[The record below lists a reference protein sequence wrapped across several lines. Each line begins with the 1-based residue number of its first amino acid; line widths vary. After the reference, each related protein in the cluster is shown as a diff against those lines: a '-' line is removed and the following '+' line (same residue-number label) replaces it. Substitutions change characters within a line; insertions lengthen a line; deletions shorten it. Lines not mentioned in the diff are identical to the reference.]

1 MSDTQ
6 INVGMNVDG
15 VVAGTNK
22 AKSELRTLQAE
33 VDKVARAS
41 KEGGAA
47 LGKVGEGVD
56 AEKAAKQLSRIAQ
69 QVKRVSDEAVLGR
82 NSVELFAEKLAK
94 TGVNAEVYRP
104 LLDAYSQVRKS
115 TEQTNAEFTKSGRIL
130 DQYGNTA
137 KGTAAALRQVPA
149 QFTDIIVSLQG
160 GQAPMTVLLQQGGQ
174 LKDVFGGVGNAAKA
188 LGGYVLDLINPF
200 TATAAAI
207 AAVGYAAYQGS
218 QDIKAFELALALSGN
233 ASGVTTDQMRQLALA
248 TGSSADALA
257 QFARAGVTGTEGL
270 QKFADAAVRFE
281 KFTGIA
287 VKDSVAAWKSL
298 GDEPVKNALKLNDT
312 VAFLTPTI
320 YAQIKALE
328 AQGKSFEA
336 SVLAQNAYAQAQQR
350 IADGAESK
358 LNSVAYG
365 WDQIA
370 KAIDGAWKKLKDFT
384 QGDPIAKQIADAQVR
399 VKELQEKIS
408 APVGFNTNYVGL
420 AQAKEQ
426 LAIEQKRLFVLQSG
440 QSLEKG
446 VATEKAAQNK
456 QLEAQAALDKEH
468 DKYLSKAVERE
479 RELTK
484 VRESTARA
492 NKGLQETINAGGAG
506 AAAAQRTLIEN
517 ERKLAEVEAGIRKRF
532 AEAKAPTAKPDA
544 FQSDVAKA
552 YTKAIDDLD
561 KVQLKASASADTL
574 SKTQEVLRGIQ
585 SSPEWE
591 AMNFRKKEEIILA
604 ASLSQAEEDRNAAM
618 IAAKKVQDD
627 YTKAAAESANS
638 VEKKLQALADETQ
651 AYGLSI
657 EKNISLA
664 EAIDLVAIARL
675 EEEVVRAKI
684 ANNDDAVKQ
693 LEREIKARK
702 ELAKELN
709 KKANHTAEVE
719 AGKAAAA
726 ATLAE
731 WKRGWEE
738 TDRLARDV
746 FTTWATDGSNAAQ
759 KIGDTLKKAL
769 LSAIY
774 EATLKP
780 IAFQLYTSIAGNG
793 GAAGAVQAASG
804 AGSSLSGLSN
814 VFGTSASLFGAGF
827 KAGLG
832 SILGESGIAGGISAG
847 TTAIGAGNV
856 AGGLGTLAGAIGPV
870 VVGLAALKSAM
881 DYTVKDLGSALVANL
896 GGGSTVVANRQ
907 DFQQTG
913 GLFGGGTTLNSEW
926 SAASAELTAYM
937 DAQVKLVTES
947 ARAYGTALGL
957 PVADLDSFKQ
967 QIEVSLTGLNAD
979 QAKEALNKA
988 IAGFGDDLVSA
999 NFGASIDGL
1008 KQGSESASQTLV
1020 RVATEI
1026 TAVNSTLGM
1035 LGGKLLSVDAAG
1047 IKAADGLVQA
1057 MGGLEAFQQQ
1067 TASYYSQYYSQEE
1080 QRMQTAL
1087 SIQARLAQGGID
1099 VSIEQVLNG
1108 TREQFRALV
1117 DSFKDGG
1124 GLMDEAGQKA
1134 VAALMAVAGAFAGIT
1149 TASANVSASSA
1160 AAAAAAT
1167 ESSFGAGVG
1176 TSGPSQS
1183 GWSGPGGPDGASEA
1197 ANAILQERKTLQD
1210 ELDNLTMTSTE
1221 LLEKQRNAL
1230 DESNRALFDQIQ
1242 VAKEAA
1248 RVAEQ
1253 NKSLQDE
1260 YNQLTMTATQ
1270 LRALEREEIAEA
1282 NLELFDRITALKAEQ
1297 EAIATANN
1305 AVDAALAGVQRA
1317 IDAEKKSIEAARQA
1331 AQERVGILKSI
1342 VDSIG
1347 SAVDNLRG
1355 NVDSTKAQA
1364 ARQANAFI
1372 DNALAT
1378 AQASG
1383 YMPDADDLKDAIS
1396 KATAGINR
1404 DGLSQFEY
1412 EKQQL
1417 ILAGKLE
1424 ALGAIADPQL
1434 TAAEEAVK
1442 VAETQLQVLDD
1453 IMEEARK
1460 QVDELRG
1467 IDTSVK
1473 SVEAAI
1479 AELASA
1485 ILGVQAA
1492 TSGGAVTI
1500 NPGDYQANGTS
1511 TGALEYIGE
1520 STGGLSNDFWKTWAT
1535 HMQNV
1540 YGEDAGYKVYNMAIE
1555 RGVTAAQLE
1564 EILGMSAGQAN
1575 AWALSHGLAAFDV
1588 GTNLV
1593 PRDMVAKIHEGEA
1606 IIPKAYNPA
1615 AGGVSGNARLESLV
1629 EGLTK
1634 EVQRL
1639 QAIVNDG
1646 NKSNERIAT
1655 AVNGNPDRPVP
1666 IDVLEN
1672 SAGLATA

>member
-188 LGGYVLDLINPF
+188 LGGYVRDLINPF

-233 ASGVTTDQMRQLALA
+233 ASGVTADQMRQLALA

-399 VKELQEKIS
+399 VKELQEIIS

-517 ERKLAEVEAGIRKRF
+517 ERKLAEAEAGIRKRF

-684 ANNDDAVKQ
+684 ANNDEAVKQ
-693 LEREIKARK
+693 LEREIQLRK
-702 ELAKELN
+702 ELRGELN

-719 AGKAAAA
+719 AGKAAAK
-726 ATLAE
+726 ATTAE

-738 TDRLARDV
+738 TDRLARDA
-746 FTTWATDGSNAAQ
+746 FTSWAENGTSMADA
-759 KIGDTLKKAL
+759 IGKALKKAL

-780 IAFQLYTSIAGNG
+780 IAFQLYTSIAGGG

-881 DYTVKDLGSALVANL
+881 DYKVEANGSALVANL
-896 GGGSTVVANRQ
+896 GGGSTVVANRN
-907 DFQQTG
+907 DYTQTG
-913 GLFGGGTTLNSEW
+913 GLFGGGTTQNSEW

-979 QAKEALNKA
+979 QAKEAINKA
-988 IAGFGDDLVSA
+988 IGGFGDALVSA
-999 NFGASIDGL
+999 NFGPALDGL
-1008 KQGSESASQTLV
+1008 KRSGETSSATLV

-1160 AAAAAAT
+1160 EAAAT

-1176 TSGPSQS
+1176 SSGPSQS

-1260 YNQLTMTATQ
+1260 YNQLTMTSAQ

-1331 AQERVGILKSI
+1331 AQERANILKSI

-1347 SAVDNLRG
+1347 NAVDNLRG

-1404 DGLSQFEY
+1404 DGLTQFEY

-1424 ALGAIADPQL
+1424 ALGEIADPQL

-1479 AELASA
+1479 AALTAAILASITA
-1485 ILGVQAA
+1485 QGTSYRPTPNTPLPNVGGIKQQGLTYAEMQAHA
-1492 TSGGAVTI
+1492 VNLSNWNANPIDAGTALYNAAVRYGYTSDDLDRAMGWTAGHSLEWAL
-1500 NPGDYQANGTS
+1500 ANG
-1511 TGALEYIGE
+1511 LP
-1520 STGGLSNDFWKTWAT
+1520 
-1535 HMQNV
+1535 
-1540 YGEDAGYKVYNMAIE
+1540 
-1555 RGVTAAQLE
+1555 
-1564 EILGMSAGQAN
+1564 
-1575 AWALSHGLAAFDV
+1575 AFDV
-1588 GTNLV
+1588 GTNMV

-1655 AVNGNPDRPVP
+1655 AVNGNPERPMP

>member
-1 MSDTQ
+1 MSDGPKST
-6 INVGMNVDG
+6 IVFDGDSTGAVAALHAVD
-15 VVAGTNK
+15 VAAKNTATAVQGT
-22 AKSELRTLQAE
+22 
-33 VDKVARAS
+33 
-41 KEGGAA
+41 GAA
-47 LGKVGEGVD
+47 LSKVGDGADAGVNKAVDATKRFEAQLKRLNLELESGGRNTAAYIEGRAKLAGVD
-56 AEKAAKQLSRIAQ
+56 TAALAPLIAQYEQIKAKQAIA
-69 QVKRVSDEAVLGR
+69 
-82 NSVELFAEKLAK
+82 
-94 TGVNAEVYRP
+94 
-104 LLDAYSQVRKS
+104 
-115 TEQTNAEFTKSGRIL
+115 NAEFTKSGRIL

-160 GQAPMTVLLQQGGQ
+160 GQAPLTVLLQQGGQ

-188 LGGYVLDLINPF
+188 MGGYVLDLINPF

-207 AAVGYAAYQGS
+207 GTLGYAYYVGAEEA
-218 QDIKAFELALALSGN
+218 KAFQKTLIE
-233 ASGVTTDQMRQLALA
+233 
-248 TGSSADALA
+248 TGGA
-257 QFARAGVTGTEGL
+257 AGVTVGQLTDIAKSMDALGTTQGRAAETLNTFAAAGVSGSVAL
-270 QKFADAAVRFE
+270 ERYALAAIKLADAGGTAVGD
-281 KFTGIA
+281 T
-287 VKDSVAAWKSL
+287 VKAFSEL
-298 GDEPVKNALKLNDT
+298 GKEPLTASLKLNESMNY
-312 VAFLTPTI
+312 LTESV
-320 YAQIKALE
+320 YQQIKSLDEQGRHTE
-328 AQGKSFEA
+328 AA
-336 SVLAQNAYAQAQQR
+336 AVAQNAYAQAIESRTPALLANLGLIENAWLGIKNATKEAWDFAKNIGRTDSLETQAKALSETINKYKKNGYDTSKEESDLSALTKRIMLQQDSAQLDKQRADSVKALAQWDKEGLKYLSDKAKLERDITAAKNEGISAGRSQEEIEAR
-350 IADGAESK
+350 IAAIRKSHTKSGPKTKSES
-358 LNSVAYG
+358 SPF
-365 WDQIA
+365 DTEQA
-370 KAIDGAWKKLKDFT
+370 KAYAKYIEEFQQAELKAQIQTDGLTASQGKLVAMLTDPVFQAMPETWKQTQLAAAYSAIAIEQNVDATKLATKAQSEYLEKLGSAGAKEVASLEARLQKQT
-384 QGDPIAKQIADAQVR
+384 QHNAEIGKTAEQIEAIRRVSEDAATA
-399 VKELQEKIS
+399 ELEGQEKAITALLEKNEALLDYGDS
-408 APVGFNTNYVGL
+408 QALLSG
-420 AQAKEQ
+420 QAKEIYELELKSLREQIKLRKQ
-426 LAIEQKRLFVLQSG
+426 LA
-440 QSLEKG
+440 KG
-446 VATEKAAQNK
+446 YGEGET
-456 QLEAQAALDKEH
+456 LEAAA
-468 DKYLSKAVERE
+468 
-479 RELTK
+479 
-484 VRESTARA
+484 
-492 NKGLQETINAGGAG
+492 NAA
-506 AAAAQRTLIEN
+506 
-517 ERKLAEVEAGIRKRF
+517 
-532 AEAKAPTAKPDA
+532 
-544 FQSDVAKA
+544 
-552 YTKAIDDLD
+552 
-561 KVQLKASASADTL
+561 KASA
-574 SKTQEVLRGIQ
+574 
-585 SSPEWE
+585 
-591 AMNFRKKEEIILA
+591 
-604 ASLSQAEEDRNAAM
+604 
-618 IAAKKVQDD
+618 
-627 YTKAAAESANS
+627 
-638 VEKKLQALADETQ
+638 
-651 AYGLSI
+651 
-657 EKNISLA
+657 
-664 EAIDLVAIARL
+664 
-675 EEEVVRAKI
+675 
-684 ANNDDAVKQ
+684 
-693 LEREIKARK
+693 
-702 ELAKELN
+702 
-709 KKANHTAEVE
+709 
-719 AGKAAAA
+719 
-726 ATLAE
+726 AE

-774 EATLKP
+774 EATIKP
-780 IAFQLYTSIAGNG
+780 IAFQLYTSIAGG
-793 GAAGAVQAASG
+793 GAAGAVQGASNALSGGSSLLSGLSSVTG
-804 AGSSLSGLSN
+804 AFGSSLSANFGATMSSFGSTIGLSIEGGLASIAE
-814 VFGTSASLFGAGF
+814 GTAASVAS
-827 KAGLG
+827 GLG
-832 SILGESGIAGGISAG
+832 SIAGALGPVAVG
-847 TTAIGAGNV
+847 IGA
-856 AGGLGTLAGAIGPV
+856 LS
-870 VVGLAALKSAM
+870 ALKSAM
-881 DYTVKDLGSALVANL
+881 DYKVEATGNALVANL
-896 GGGSTVVANRQ
+896 GGGATVVANRN

-913 GLFGGGTTLNSEW
+913 GLFGGGTTQNSEW

-979 QAKEALNKA
+979 QAKEAINKA
-988 IAGFGDDLVSA
+988 IGGFGDALVSA
-999 NFGASIDGL
+999 NFGPALDGL
-1008 KQGSESASQTLV
+1008 KQSGETSSATLV

-1026 TAVNSTLGM
+1026 TAVNGTLGM

-1160 AAAAAAT
+1160 EAAAT

-1260 YNQLTMTATQ
+1260 YNQLTMTSAQ
-1270 LRALEREEIAEA
+1270 LRALEREQIAEA

-1297 EAIATANN
+1297 EAITTANN

-1317 IDAEKKSIEAARQA
+1317 IDAEKKGIEAARQA
-1331 AQERVGILKSI
+1331 AQERAGILKSI

-1396 KATAGINR
+1396 KATGGIDR
-1404 DGLSQFEY
+1404 EGLSQFEY
-1412 EKQQL
+1412 ERAQL
-1417 ILAGKLE
+1417 VLAGKLE
-1424 ALGAIADPQL
+1424 GLKAVASPQL
-1434 TAAEEAVK
+1434 TAAQEAVK
-1442 VAETQLQVLDD
+1442 VAEAQLKALDD
-1453 IMEEARK
+1453 QLAAAQESIN
-1460 QVDELRG
+1460 VLRG
-1467 IDTSVK
+1467 IDTSIL
-1473 SVEAAI
+1473 SVEEALAKLAA
-1479 AELASA
+1479 A
-1485 ILGVQAA
+1485 LGVAESVGVGG
-1492 TSGGAVTI
+1492 SGGAVTI

-1520 STGGLSNDFWKTWAT
+1520 STGGLSNDFWRMWST

-1588 GTNLV
+1588 GTNMV
-1593 PRDMVAKIHEGEA
+1593 PRDMVAQIHEGEA

>member
-1 MSDTQ
+1 MADIGIKIRASDETKSAFDSVSRSLGTIQTSAASVAGALASIGVGVSIGGFVAMTKQIVDGLDAMNDLKDATGASIENISALEDVALRTGASFDTVSTALIKLNQGLNSAKPGSDTEAAINAIGLSVKDLKALDPAEAFRQ
-6 INVGMNVDG
+6 IAVGLSGFADD
-15 VVAGTNK
+15 ANK
-22 AKSELRTLQAE
+22 ARLTQELFGKSLKEVAPLLNDLAAAGSLVATVTAKEAE
-33 VDKVARAS
+33 
-41 KEGGAA
+41 E
-47 LGKVGEGVD
+47 
-56 AEKAAKQLSRIAQ
+56 AEKFNK
-69 QVKRVSDEAVLGR
+69 
-82 NSVELFAEKLAK
+82 ELFNLSK
-94 TGVNAEVYRP
+94 TA
-104 LLDAYSQVRKS
+104 LDAARDMAGPLVSAINETIQMFR
-115 TEQTNAEFTKSGRIL
+115 EG
-130 DQYGNTA
+130 A
-137 KGTAAALRQVPA
+137 K
-149 QFTDIIVSLQG
+149 
-160 GQAPMTVLLQQGGQ
+160 
-174 LKDVFGGVGNAAKA
+174 
-188 LGGYVLDLINPF
+188 
-200 TATAAAI
+200 
-207 AAVGYAAYQGS
+207 
-218 QDIKAFELALALSGN
+218 E
-233 ASGVTTDQMRQLALA
+233 
-248 TGSSADALA
+248 
-257 QFARAGVTGTEGL
+257 
-270 QKFADAAVRFE
+270 
-281 KFTGIA
+281 
-287 VKDSVAAWKSL
+287 
-298 GDEPVKNALKLNDT
+298 
-312 VAFLTPTI
+312 
-320 YAQIKALE
+320 
-328 AQGKSFEA
+328 GKSFY
-336 SVLAQNAYAQAQQR
+336 SVLVDEQLR
-350 IADGAESK
+350 LLG
-358 LNSVAYG
+358 
-365 WDQIA
+365 
-370 KAIDGAWKKLKDFT
+370 LKD
-384 QGDPIAKQIADAQVR
+384 GPKEYAKRLNDISR
-399 VKELQEKIS
+399 ELESGNIHQTKRNALLREQAAIQAKFAA
-408 APVGFNTNYVGL
+408 APVTSYDDTEL
-420 AQAKEQ
+420 A
-426 LAIEQKRLFVLQSG
+426 RL
-440 QSLEKG
+440 
-446 VATEKAAQNK
+446 
-456 QLEAQAALDKEH
+456 
-468 DKYLSKAVERE
+468 
-479 RELTK
+479 
-484 VRESTARA
+484 ARA
-492 NKGLQETINAGGAG
+492 PKPTVGNLPDQT
-506 AAAAQRTLIEN
+506 AA
-517 ERKLAEVEAGIRKRF
+517 
-532 AEAKAPTAKPDA
+532 
-544 FQSDVAKA
+544 
-552 YTKAIDDLD
+552 
-561 KVQLKASASADTL
+561 
-574 SKTQEVLRGIQ
+574 
-585 SSPEWE
+585 
-591 AMNFRKKEEIILA
+591 
-604 ASLSQAEEDRNAAM
+604 
-618 IAAKKVQDD
+618 
-627 YTKAAAESANS
+627 
-638 VEKKLQALADETQ
+638 
-651 AYGLSI
+651 
-657 EKNISLA
+657 
-664 EAIDLVAIARL
+664 
-675 EEEVVRAKI
+675 
-684 ANNDDAVKQ
+684 
-693 LEREIKARK
+693 
-702 ELAKELN
+702 
-709 KKANHTAEVE
+709 
-719 AGKAAAA
+719 KAAAA
-726 ATLAE
+726 AAAKALADQNRELAAQAKLIAESGGLTGSFADDWNRLSEIFKKGGYNLDQLTAAQAKLLAGQPGIKAAHDAEAKAAEAAEKANQAALDARQKYNEYLDQGLASVQTENQTIQDQIDRLGLNKEAIADLDAQRLESQAITQDLIVLKKIEQGVDEDQYEIYVKTAAELRKQAALKRSLAGKETAIELGKETAKATFDE

-738 TDRLARDV
+738 TDRLGRQVWTDMTTQGENAAEKIGKAFRTTVSSALYDV
-746 FTTWATDGSNAAQ
+746 FA
-759 KIGDTLKKAL
+759 KPYL
-769 LSAIY
+769 L
-774 EATLKP
+774 
-780 IAFQLYTSIAGNG
+780 QLYTSIAGNG

-804 AGSSLSGLSN
+804 AGNALSGGSSLLSGLSS
-814 VFGTSASLFGAGF
+814 VTGAFGSSLSANFGATMSSFGSTIGLSIEGGL
-827 KAGLG
+827 ASIAEGTATSVASGLG
-832 SILGESGIAGGISAG
+832 SIAGALGPVAVG
-847 TTAIGAGNV
+847 IGA
-856 AGGLGTLAGAIGPV
+856 LS
-870 VVGLAALKSAM
+870 ALKSAM
-881 DYTVKDLGSALVANL
+881 EYTVKDLGSALVANL
-896 GGGSTVVANRQ
+896 GGGVTNVANRQ

-979 QAKEALNKA
+979 QAKEAINKA
-988 IAGFGDDLVSA
+988 IGGFGDALVSA
-999 NFGASIDGL
+999 NFGPALDGL
-1008 KQGSESASQTLV
+1008 KRSGETSSATLV
-1020 RVATEI
+1020 RVASQLT
-1026 TAVNSTLGM
+1026 TVNGTLGM

-1124 GLMDEAGQKA
+1124 GLMTEAGQAA

-1160 AAAAAAT
+1160 AAAT

-1176 TSGPSQS
+1176 SSGPSQS

-1260 YNQLTMTATQ
+1260 YNQLTMTSAQ

-1404 DGLSQFEY
+1404 EGLSQFEY
-1412 EKQQL
+1412 NKQQL

-1424 ALGAIADPQL
+1424 ALGAIAEPQL
-1434 TAAEEAVK
+1434 SAAEEAVK

-1460 QVDELRG
+1460 QFDELRG
-1467 IDTSVK
+1467 INTSVK

-1479 AELASA
+1479 AALTAAILASITAQGTSYRPTPNTPLPNVGGIKQQGLTYAEMKAHA
-1485 ILGVQAA
+1485 INLSNWNENPVDAGTALYNAA
-1492 TSGGAVTI
+1492 TRYGYTSDDLDKAMGWT
-1500 NPGDYQANGTS
+1500 PGH
-1511 TGALEYIGE
+1511 ALE
-1520 STGGLSNDFWKTWAT
+1520 
-1535 HMQNV
+1535 
-1540 YGEDAGYKVYNMAIE
+1540 
-1555 RGVTAAQLE
+1555 
-1564 EILGMSAGQAN
+1564 
-1575 AWALSHGLAAFDV
+1575 WALSHGLARFDV
-1588 GTNLV
+1588 GTDYV
-1593 PRDMVAKIHEGEA
+1593 PKTGIALIHEGERITPRA
-1606 IIPKAYNPA
+1606 FNPA
-1615 AGGVSGNARLESLV
+1615 AGGVSGNARLEALV

-1639 QAIVNDG
+1639 QAIVNEG
-1646 NKSNERIAT
+1646 NRSNERIAV

>member
-1 MSDTQ
+1 MADVGIKITAIDATKGAFDSVSRGLGTIQTSAASVAGALASIGVGISVGGFVAMTKQIVDGLDAMNDLRDATGASIENISALEDVALRTGASFETVSTSLIKLNQGLNTAKPGSDTEAAINAIGLSVKDLKALDPAEAFRQ
-6 INVGMNVDG
+6 IAVGLSGFADD
-15 VVAGTNK
+15 ANK
-22 AKSELRTLQAE
+22 ARITQELFGKSLKEIAPLLKDVAENGALNGTVTAAQAE
-33 VDKVARAS
+33 A
-41 KEGGAA
+41 
-47 LGKVGEGVD
+47 
-56 AEKAAKQLSRIAQ
+56 
-69 QVKRVSDEAVLGR
+69 
-82 NSVELFAEKLAK
+82 AEKLNKQIFSLQKNALDLGRAFTSTLIPAIADGVDRFILANK
-94 TGVNAEVYRP
+94 HAGGLLNTLAMYLRLDYSKGVQGNLGEVEKQIAQLEQRATRITSTGAMAGNDKMIAD
-104 LLDAYSQVRKS
+104 LKAQAAYLK
-115 TEQTNAEFTKSGRIL
+115 E
-130 DQYGNTA
+130 
-137 KGTAAALRQVPA
+137 LRQVQILA
-149 QFTDIIVSLQG
+149 EQNDNSDAVSRRY
-160 GQAPMTVLLQQGGQ
+160 MTPKQSI
-174 LKDVFGGVGNAAKA
+174 GN
-188 LGGYVLDLINPF
+188 LPDQ
-200 TATAAAI
+200 TAA
-207 AAVGYAAYQGS
+207 
-218 QDIKAFELALALSGN
+218 
-233 ASGVTTDQMRQLALA
+233 
-248 TGSSADALA
+248 
-257 QFARAGVTGTEGL
+257 
-270 QKFADAAVRFE
+270 
-281 KFTGIA
+281 
-287 VKDSVAAWKSL
+287 
-298 GDEPVKNALKLNDT
+298 
-312 VAFLTPTI
+312 
-320 YAQIKALE
+320 
-328 AQGKSFEA
+328 
-336 SVLAQNAYAQAQQR
+336 
-350 IADGAESK
+350 
-358 LNSVAYG
+358 
-365 WDQIA
+365 
-370 KAIDGAWKKLKDFT
+370 
-384 QGDPIAKQIADAQVR
+384 
-399 VKELQEKIS
+399 
-408 APVGFNTNYVGL
+408 
-420 AQAKEQ
+420 
-426 LAIEQKRLFVLQSG
+426 
-440 QSLEKG
+440 
-446 VATEKAAQNK
+446 
-456 QLEAQAALDKEH
+456 
-468 DKYLSKAVERE
+468 
-479 RELTK
+479 
-484 VRESTARA
+484 
-492 NKGLQETINAGGAG
+492 
-506 AAAAQRTLIEN
+506 
-517 ERKLAEVEAGIRKRF
+517 
-532 AEAKAPTAKPDA
+532 
-544 FQSDVAKA
+544 
-552 YTKAIDDLD
+552 
-561 KVQLKASASADTL
+561 
-574 SKTQEVLRGIQ
+574 
-585 SSPEWE
+585 
-591 AMNFRKKEEIILA
+591 
-604 ASLSQAEEDRNAAM
+604 
-618 IAAKKVQDD
+618 
-627 YTKAAAESANS
+627 
-638 VEKKLQALADETQ
+638 
-651 AYGLSI
+651 
-657 EKNISLA
+657 
-664 EAIDLVAIARL
+664 
-675 EEEVVRAKI
+675 
-684 ANNDDAVKQ
+684 
-693 LEREIKARK
+693 
-702 ELAKELN
+702 
-709 KKANHTAEVE
+709 
-719 AGKAAAA
+719 KAAAA
-726 ATLAE
+726 AAAKALADQNRELAAQAKLIAESGGLTGSFADDWNRLSEIFKKGGYNLDQLTEAQAKLLAGQPGIKAAHDAEAKAASATEKANQAALDARQKYNDYLGQGLASVESENQTIQDQIDRLGLNKAAIAELDAQRLESQAITQDLIVLKKMEQGVDEDQYEIYVKTAAELRKQAALKRTLAVKETTLEAGKETANATFEE

-774 EATLKP
+774 EATIKP
-780 IAFQLYTSIAGNG
+780 IAFQLYTSIAGGG
-793 GAAGAVQAASG
+793 GASSALQAASG
-804 AGSSLSGLSN
+804 AGNGVGNISSLLG
-814 VFGTSASLFGAGF
+814 SAGSMFGAGF
-827 KAGLG
+827 KAGIG
-832 SILGESGIAGGISAG
+832 SVFGEAGIAGGFSAG
-847 TTAIGAGNV
+847 TTAIGAGNI
-856 AGGLGTLAGAIGPV
+856 AGGVGTLAGVAAPL
-870 VVGLAALKSAM
+870 LAGVTALSAVAKAM
-881 DYTVKDLGSALVANL
+881 QYTVEAKGSALVANL
-896 GGGSTVVANRQ
+896 GGGSTVVANRN
-907 DFQQTG
+907 DYQQTG
-913 GLFGGGTTLNSEW
+913 GLFGGGTTNNSEW
-926 SAASAELTAYM
+926 SAASAETTAYF
-937 DAQVKLVTES
+937 DAQVKAVTEA

-957 PVADLDSFKQ
+957 PVGDLDNFKQ

-979 QAKEALNKA
+979 QAKEAINKA
-988 IAGFGDDLVSA
+988 IGGFGDALVSA
-999 NFGASIDGL
+999 NFGPALDGL
-1008 KQGSESASQTLV
+1008 KRSGETSSATLV

-1160 AAAAAAT
+1160 EAAAT

-1176 TSGPSQS
+1176 SSGPSQS

-1260 YNQLTMTATQ
+1260 YNQLTMTSAQ

-1297 EAIATANN
+1297 EAITAANN

-1364 ARQANAFI
+1364 TRQANAFI

-1404 DGLSQFEY
+1404 DGLTQFEY

-1424 ALGAIADPQL
+1424 ALGEIADPQL

-1453 IMEEARK
+1453 VMEEARK

-1479 AELASA
+1479 AELTAA
-1485 ILGVQAA
+1485 ILGVEAA
-1492 TSGGAVTI
+1492 TSGGGAVTI

-1520 STGGLSNDFWKTWAT
+1520 STGGLSNDFWKTWAG

-1575 AWALSHGLAAFDV
+1575 AWALSHGLPAFDV
-1588 GTNLV
+1588 GTNMV

-1639 QAIVNDG
+1639 QAIVDDG

-1655 AVNGNPDRPVP
+1655 AVNGNPERPMP

>member
-1 MSDTQ
+1 MSDFDTQ
-6 INVGMNVDG
+6 INVGMNV
-15 VVAGTNK
+15 
-22 AKSELRTLQAE
+22 
-33 VDKVARAS
+33 
-41 KEGGAA
+41 
-47 LGKVGEGVD
+47 EGV
-56 AEKAAKQLSRIAQ
+56 
-69 QVKRVSDEAVLGR
+69 
-82 NSVELFAEKLAK
+82 
-94 TGVNAEVYRP
+94 
-104 LLDAYSQVRKS
+104 
-115 TEQTNAEFTKSGRIL
+115 
-130 DQYGNTA
+130 
-137 KGTAAALRQVPA
+137 
-149 QFTDIIVSLQG
+149 
-160 GQAPMTVLLQQGGQ
+160 
-174 LKDVFGGVGNAAKA
+174 
-188 LGGYVLDLINPF
+188 
-200 TATAAAI
+200 
-207 AAVGYAAYQGS
+207 
-218 QDIKAFELALALSGN
+218 
-233 ASGVTTDQMRQLALA
+233 
-248 TGSSADALA
+248 
-257 QFARAGVTGTEGL
+257 VTGTEKAKRSLKDLNTSARESG
-270 QKFADAAVRFE
+270 KSIDGMGDGGSKAADKVEAATRSMIGSIQRQ
-281 KFTGIA
+281 TA
-287 VKDSVAAWKSL
+287 
-298 GDEPVKNALKLNDT
+298 
-312 VAFLTPTI
+312 
-320 YAQIKALE
+320 ALE
-328 AQGKSFEA
+328 AGDKSSRKYQESLAKMRGIDVGALKPYLDQLDAAKMKQDIAANSQKGLIGGFGGISTAALGAATAFVAVAAGVATMTKKVVDGLDALNDLKDATGASIENISAIEDVALRTGASFDVVSTSLIKLNQGLNNAKPGSDTENAINAIGLSVKDLKALDPAEAFRQIAVGLSGFADDANKARLTQELFGKSLKEVAPLLNDLAAAGSLVATVTAKEAEEAEKFNKELFNLSKTALDAARDMAGPLVSAINETIQLFREGAKEGKSFY
-336 SVLAQNAYAQAQQR
+336 SVLVDEQLR
-350 IADGAESK
+350 LLG
-358 LNSVAYG
+358 
-365 WDQIA
+365 
-370 KAIDGAWKKLKDFT
+370 LKD
-384 QGDPIAKQIADAQVR
+384 GPKEYAKRLNDISR
-399 VKELQEKIS
+399 ELESGNIHQTKRNALLREQAAI
-408 APVGFNTNYVGL
+408 
-420 AQAKEQ
+420 QAKFSATPVTSYEETE
-426 LAIEQKRLFVLQSG
+426 LARLARAPKPTVGNLPD
-440 QSLEKG
+440 
-446 VATEKAAQNK
+446 
-456 QLEAQAALDKEH
+456 QAA
-468 DKYLSKAVERE
+468 
-479 RELTK
+479 
-484 VRESTARA
+484 
-492 NKGLQETINAGGAG
+492 I
-506 AAAAQRTLIEN
+506 
-517 ERKLAEVEAGIRKRF
+517 
-532 AEAKAPTAKPDA
+532 
-544 FQSDVAKA
+544 
-552 YTKAIDDLD
+552 
-561 KVQLKASASADTL
+561 
-574 SKTQEVLRGIQ
+574 
-585 SSPEWE
+585 
-591 AMNFRKKEEIILA
+591 
-604 ASLSQAEEDRNAAM
+604 
-618 IAAKKVQDD
+618 
-627 YTKAAAESANS
+627 
-638 VEKKLQALADETQ
+638 
-651 AYGLSI
+651 
-657 EKNISLA
+657 
-664 EAIDLVAIARL
+664 
-675 EEEVVRAKI
+675 
-684 ANNDDAVKQ
+684 
-693 LEREIKARK
+693 
-702 ELAKELN
+702 
-709 KKANHTAEVE
+709 
-719 AGKAAAA
+719 KAAAA
-726 ATLAE
+726 ASAKALAELNKELAAQTKLLAENAGLTGTFANDWDRLAAIYKKGGISLEQLSEAQAKLLADQPAIKAAKDAEVKAAELIEKANKAAFESRLKHVESLGSGLDKLQEEVNKQAEYNDRLGLTKEAIAELDAVKLESQATDLDSIAIKKLDRDLDEEQYDLYKKQAAELRNLARLKRVGGEKEAALEVVKATNEE

-746 FTTWATDGSNAAQ
+746 FTTWAADGSDAAQ

-780 IAFQLYTSIAGNG
+780 IAFQLYTSIAGGG
-793 GAAGAVQAASG
+793 GAAGAVQGASNALSGGSSLLSGLSSVTG
-804 AGSSLSGLSN
+804 AFGSSLSANFGATMSSFGSTIGLSIEGGLASIAE
-814 VFGTSASLFGAGF
+814 GTAASVAS
-827 KAGLG
+827 GLG
-832 SILGESGIAGGISAG
+832 SIAGALGPVAVG
-847 TTAIGAGNV
+847 IGA
-856 AGGLGTLAGAIGPV
+856 LS
-870 VVGLAALKSAM
+870 ALKSAM
-881 DYTVKDLGSALVANL
+881 DYKVEANGNALVANL
-896 GGGSTVVANRQ
+896 GGGSTVVANRN
-907 DFQQTG
+907 DYTQTG
-913 GLFGGGTTLNSEW
+913 GLFGGGTTQNSEW

-979 QAKEALNKA
+979 QAKEAINKA
-988 IAGFGDDLVSA
+988 IGGFGDALVSA
-999 NFGASIDGL
+999 NFGPALDGL
-1008 KQGSESASQTLV
+1008 KRYGETSSATLV

>member
-188 LGGYVLDLINPF
+188 MGGYIAGLINPF
-200 TATAAAI
+200 TLAAGAVGL
-207 AAVGYAAYQGS
+207 VGYAAYKS
-218 QDIKAFELALALSGN
+218 AEDAKELNKALALAGVSSGTTIGELSKVADAIKGTGTSGTVATAALVEFVNAGVKANSSLGDFVKTAIELERVGGPAVKETAKAFAELYKDPLKGLDDLTLATYKQIEALLEQGDKVGAAKVAQDAFNDASKNAVVQIEAQFGPLDRAAKYWKEVGVQAFYAAGGVAQALGLGSLTGN
-233 ASGVTTDQMRQLALA
+233 QERAKLQAQRDSYASVGYDTTELDKRLAYFTRLDEAQKQTAANTARELELKGLLANFDKNDESNRKLRERNQLITDNTKLLQANQITQQQFNAALKAFDAKGAKAPVKGANPYTADQDAAKAWAKYFQEFSSNAANAEAETANLTKSQETLTKFLQSPAYANMGEGARQLALQQAYAAIAGEQLNAVNKQA
-248 TGSSADALA
+248 TAENNKYVASLNESAASI
-257 QFARAGVTGTEGL
+257 
-270 QKFADAAVRFE
+270 E
-281 KFTGIA
+281 KKLTA
-287 VKDSVAAWKSL
+287 L
-298 GDEPVKNALKLNDT
+298 GDE
-312 VAFLTPTI
+312 
-320 YAQIKALE
+320 
-328 AQGKSFEA
+328 
-336 SVLAQNAYAQAQQR
+336 
-350 IADGAESK
+350 
-358 LNSVAYG
+358 
-365 WDQIA
+365 
-370 KAIDGAWKKLKDFT
+370 
-384 QGDPIAKQIADAQVR
+384 
-399 VKELQEKIS
+399 
-408 APVGFNTNYVGL
+408 
-420 AQAKEQ
+420 
-426 LAIEQKRLFVLQSG
+426 
-440 QSLEKG
+440 
-446 VATEKAAQNK
+446 
-456 QLEAQAALDKEH
+456 
-468 DKYLSKAVERE
+468 
-479 RELTK
+479 TK
-484 VRESTARA
+484 
-492 NKGLQETINAGGAG
+492 
-506 AAAAQRTLIEN
+506 
-517 ERKLAEVEAGIRKRF
+517 
-532 AEAKAPTAKPDA
+532 
-544 FQSDVAKA
+544 
-552 YTKAIDDLD
+552 
-561 KVQLKASASADTL
+561 
-574 SKTQEVLRGIQ
+574 
-585 SSPEWE
+585 
-591 AMNFRKKEEIILA
+591 
-604 ASLSQAEEDRNAAM
+604 
-618 IAAKKVQDD
+618 
-627 YTKAAAESANS
+627 
-638 VEKKLQALADETQ
+638 

-657 EKNISLA
+657 EKNLSLA

-675 EEEVVRAKI
+675 EEQKAIELSYGDEK
-684 ANNDDAVKQ
+684 AVEAI
-693 LEREIKARK
+693 EREIKARK

-738 TDRLARDV
+738 TDRLARDA
-746 FTTWATDGSNAAQ
+746 FTSWAENGTSMADA
-759 KIGDTLKKAL
+759 IGKALKKAL

-896 GGGSTVVANRQ
+896 GGGVTNVANRQ

-913 GLFGGGTTLNSEW
+913 GLFGGGTTQNSEW

-979 QAKEALNKA
+979 QAKEAINKA
-988 IAGFGDDLVSA
+988 IGGFGDALVSA
-999 NFGASIDGL
+999 NFGPALDGL
-1008 KQGSESASQTLV
+1008 KRSGETSSATLV

-1067 TASYYSQYYSQEE
+1067 TASYYNQYYSQEE

-1124 GLMDEAGQKA
+1124 GLMTEAGQAA

-1160 AAAAAAT
+1160 EAAAT

-1260 YNQLTMTATQ
+1260 YNQLTMTSAQ

-1297 EAIATANN
+1297 EAITTANN

-1404 DGLSQFEY
+1404 EGLSQFEY

-1453 IMEEARK
+1453 IMEEARN

-1479 AELASA
+1479 AALAAA
-1485 ILGVQAA
+1485 ILGVEAA
-1492 TSGGAVTI
+1492 TSGGGGSAVTI

-1520 STGGLSNDFWKTWAT
+1520 STGGLSNDFWKTWAG

-1564 EILGMSAGQAN
+1564 QILGMSAGHAN
-1575 AWALSHGLAAFDV
+1575 EWAIAHGLAAFDV
-1588 GTNLV
+1588 GTNVV
-1593 PRDMVAKIHEGEA
+1593 PRDMVAQIHEGEA

-1655 AVNGNPDRPVP
+1655 AVNGQPDRPMLVET
-1666 IDVLEN
+1666 V
-1672 SAGLATA
+1672 T